1 MKTKLNGLLT
11 LVLALIMQ
19 ISFAQERTIS
29 GTVSDQ
35 SGLPLPGVSVTIK
48 GTTMGTQ
55 TDFDGKFQIK
65 ASPPDILVFSS
76 IGMTTKEVMATANDF
91 NIVMEDDATQLET
104 VVVTALGIKRNP
116 KELSYSTQVV
126 KSDELNQ
133 AKAVNAATA
142 LVGKVSGLQINTI
155 NSGVNPQTRVVLRGA
170 RSISGNNEALI
181 VIDGVP
187 SALSTLSELNPNDIE
202 STTILKGA
210 NAAALYGSAGSNG
223 AIMITTKKGRNGKM
237 TLQYNST
244 ITFEQVQF
252 IPDRQTRF
260 GQGWAGELD
269 PVENTNWGAPLDGSL
284 VQVGPELPDG
294 SIREFSYVARKNN
307 IKDFFNVG
315 TTKQNGFSI
324 SQGDENGNLFF
335 SAQDVKT
342 EGIIPGDLYHKNT
355 FRLNTSKNS
364 GNWSVTGNVSY
375 FTDKTD
381 IAGSLTGSD
390 DESSFFT
397 DTESGR
403 SLYSQLLQTPI
414 NIPLEVY
421 SQGDLQDYFTNYAY
435 NPYWILKNS
444 RRISSTE
451 RFQGS
456 VDLGYKINDWFNVL
470 YRGGVSM
477 LSSDFK
483 HTNNGHVFTDGS
495 GREDLNQGVSDGSN
509 FERRINSDLM
519 LNFDFNLTKDITAK
533 IILGNNIR
541 DIRTKEIGIRGDNLV
556 VEGLYN
562 VSLRTGELRG
572 VEFNSR
578 LRSIGLYGSAE
589 LGFKDF
595 LFLNVTG
602 RNDWSSALIKENN
615 SYFYP
620 SYGISFIPTS
630 AFPELKGKVLNFAKL
645 TASYTKVGNSTS
657 AYANQNTYVR
667 SVGFPYGD
675 LTSFNLSSTVALA
688 GLKPEFTT
696 SKEFGLNLEFF
707 NKRIWLDASYYI
719 SNSTDQIINAAASS
733 SSGATRAL
741 LNAGELQTKGLELDL
756 GFVPIQTEDFS
767 WDFRVSYSAP
777 KTEVK
782 SLLPGVNE
790 LSLGGFSTAGVYAVV
805 GQEYPIIKGT
815 AYERDDRG
823 RVIIDQATGNPI
835 QSSALKNLGKTTP
848 DYIVGLSTNFNYKG
862 FRLSAVFDYRTG
874 HVFYNEIGQMLDFT
888 GSSVQSA
895 QTGRLP
901 FVFPNSSYQTAPGV
915 YTANTSIPTSSGG
928 QPFWDS
934 VYSNIAENYV
944 IDATAFK
951 CREIALSYS
960 FPKKVLDNSPFEGIT
975 IGANA
980 RNVFMILPKANRY
993 TDPEFGFTTGNA
1005 VGVGTVNEVPPT
1017 RSYGFNVTLTF

>member
-29 GTVSDQ
+29 GTVADE
-35 SGLPLPGVSVTIK
+35 SGLPLPGVSIAIK
-48 GTTMGTQ
+48 GTTNGTQ

-65 ASPPDILVFSS
+65 ASPTDILVFSFM
-76 IGMTTKEVMATANDF
+76 GMATQEVPATATNF
-91 NIVMEDDATQLET
+91 NIILKDDATQLET
-104 VVVTALGIKRNP
+104 VVVTALGIRRNP

-187 SALSTLSELNPNDIE
+187 SALNTLSELNPNDIE

-223 AIMITTKKGRNGKM
+223 AIMITTKKGKNGKM
-237 TLQYNST
+237 TLQVNST
-244 ITFEQVQF
+244 ITFEKVQF
-252 IPDRQTRF
+252 IPDRQTKF

-284 VQVGPELPDG
+284 VQVGPELADG
-294 SIREFSYVARKNN
+294 TIREFTYTARKNN

-324 SQGDENGNLFF
+324 SQGDENSNLFF

-342 EGIIPGDLYHKNT
+342 EGIIPGDVYHKNT
-355 FRLNTSKNS
+355 FRLNTSKTS
-364 GNWSVTGNVSY
+364 GNWNVAGNVSY

-381 IAGSLTGSD
+381 VAGNLTGSD
-390 DESSFFT
+390 DESSFFSEP
-397 DTESGR
+397 DGGR
-403 SLYSQLLQTPI
+403 SVYSQLLQTPI

-444 RRISSTE
+444 RQVSYSD

-456 VDLGYKINDWFNVL
+456 IDLGYKVNDWFNVL
-470 YRGGVSM
+470 YRGG
-477 LSSDFK
+477 LSLLTSTFK
-483 HTNNGHVFTDGS
+483 NTNNGHIFTDGS

-509 FERRINSDLM
+509 YERRINSDLM
-519 LNFDFNLTKDITAK
+519 FNFDFKLNDDISAK
-533 IILGNNIR
+533 ITLGQNIR
-541 DIRTKEIGIRGDNLV
+541 DIKTKELGIRGDNLV

-562 VSLRTGELRG
+562 VSMRTGELRG
-572 VEFNSR
+572 AEFNSR

-589 LGFKDF
+589 IGFRDY

-615 SYFYP
+615 SFFYP
-620 SYGISFIPTS
+620 SYGVSFIPTS
-630 AFPELKGKVLNFAKL
+630 AFPELKGNVLTFAKV

-657 AYANQNTYVR
+657 AYANQNTYIR

-675 LTSFNLSSTVALA
+675 LTSFNLSNTVALA
-688 GLKPEFTT
+688 NLKPEFTT
-696 SKEFGLNLEFF
+696 SKEFDLNLEFF
-707 NKRIWLDASYYI
+707 KKRISLDASYYI

-741 LNAGELQTKGLELDL
+741 LNAGELQTKGFELDL
-756 GFVPIQTEDFS
+756 GFTPIQTEDWN
-767 WDFRVSYSAP
+767 WDLRVSYSAP

-790 LSLGGFSTAGVYAVV
+790 LSLGGFTTAGVYAVV
-805 GQEYPIIKGT
+805 GEEYPIIKGT
-815 AYERDDRG
+815 AYERDDQG

-848 DYIVGLSTNFNYKG
+848 DYIVGLSTNLNYKG

-895 QTGRLP
+895 QSGRLP
-901 FVFPNSSYQTAPGV
+901 FVFPNSSYQSAPGV
-915 YTANTSIPTSSGG
+915 YTPNTSITTSSGG

-934 VYSNIAENYV
+934 VYSNISENYV
-944 IDATAFK
+944 VDATAFK
-951 CREIALSYS
+951 CREIAFSYTFS
-960 FPKKVLDNSPFEGIT
+960 KKMLDNSPFEGIT

-1005 VGVGTVNEVPPT
+1005 VGVGSVDEVPPT
-1017 RSYGFNVTLTF
+1017 RTYGFNVTLTF

>member
-1 MKTKLNGLLT
+1 MKTKLNGVLT

-29 GTVSDQ
+29 GTVTDQ

-48 GTTMGTQ
+48 GTTNGTQ
-55 TDFDGKFQIK
+55 TDFDGKYQIK
-65 ASPPDILVFSS
+65 ASPADVLVFSF
-76 IGMTTKEVMATANDF
+76 IGMISQEVMANSANFDV
-91 NIVMEDDATQLET
+91 ILKDDTTQLET

-133 AKAVNAATA
+133 ARAVNAATA

-170 RSISGNNEALI
+170 RSISGNNQALI

-187 SALSTLSELNPNDIE
+187 SALNTLSELNPNDIE

-223 AIMITTKKGRNGKM
+223 AIMITTKKGKNGKM

-244 ITFEQVQF
+244 ITFEKVQF

-294 SIREFSYVARKNN
+294 SIRQFTYSARKNN

-315 TTKQNGFSI
+315 TTKQNGFSL
-324 SQGDENGNLFF
+324 SQGDDNSSLFF

-342 EGIIPGDLYHKNT
+342 EGIVPGDVYHKNT
-355 FRLNTSKNS
+355 FRLNSSKTS
-364 GNWSVTGNVSY
+364 GNWTVTGNASY
-375 FTDKTD
+375 FTDKTNV
-381 IAGSLTGSD
+381 AGNLNGSD
-390 DESSFFT
+390 DESSFFS
-397 DTESGR
+397 EPNGGR
-403 SLYSQLLQTPI
+403 SVYSQLLQTPI
-414 NIPLEVY
+414 NIPLQVY

-435 NPYWILKNS
+435 NPYWIIKNS
-444 RRISSTE
+444 RQVSSSD

-456 VDLGYKINDWFNVL
+456 VDLGYKVNDWFNVL
-470 YRGGVSM
+470 YRGG
-477 LSSDFK
+477 LSLLTSDFK
-483 HTNNGHVFTDGS
+483 NTNNGHIFTDGS

-509 FERRINSDLM
+509 YERRINSDLM

-533 IILGNNIR
+533 ITLGQNIR

-556 VEGLYN
+556 VDGLYN
-562 VSLRTGELRG
+562 VSMRTGELRG
-572 VEFNSR
+572 AEFDSR

-589 LGFKDF
+589 FGFKDF

-615 SYFYP
+615 SFFYP
-620 SYGISFIPTS
+620 SYGLSFIPTS
-630 AFPELKGKVLNFAKL
+630 AFPELKGNVLTFAKV

-657 AYANQNTYVR
+657 AYANQNTFIR

-675 LTSFNLSSTVALA
+675 LTSFNLSNTVALA
-688 GLKPEFTT
+688 GLKPEFTI
-696 SKEFGLNLEFF
+696 SKEFDLNLEFF
-707 NKRIWLDASYYI
+707 KKRISLDASYYI
-719 SNSTDQIINAAASS
+719 SNSTDQIINAAASNA
-733 SSGATRAL
+733 SGATRAL
-741 LNAGELQTKGLELDL
+741 LNAGELQTKGFELDL
-756 GFVPIQTEDFS
+756 GFTPIQTEDWN
-767 WDFRVSYSAP
+767 WDLRVSYSAP

-790 LSLGGFSTAGVYAVV
+790 LSLGGFTTAGVYAVV

-815 AYERDDRG
+815 AYERDDQG
-823 RVIIDQATGNPI
+823 RVIIDQTTGNPV

-848 DYIVGLSTNFNYKG
+848 DYILGLSTNLNYKG

-874 HVFYNEIGQMLDFT
+874 HVFYNEIGQQLDFT

-901 FVFPNSSYQTAPGV
+901 FVFPNSSYESAPGV
-915 YTANTSIPTSSGG
+915 FTPNTSITTSSGG

-944 IDATAFK
+944 VDATAFK
-951 CREIALSYS
+951 CREIAFSYTFS
-960 FPKKVLDNSPFEGIT
+960 KKMLDNSPFEGIT

-980 RNVFMILPKANRY
+980 RNVFMIRPKANRY
-993 TDPEFGFTTGNA
+993 TDPEFGFSSGND
-1005 VGVGTVNEVPPT
+1005 VGVGSVDEVPPT
-1017 RSYGFNVTLTF
+1017 RTYGFNVTLTF

>member
-29 GTVSDQ
+29 GTVTDE
-35 SGLPLPGVSVTIK
+35 SGLPLPGVSIAIK
-48 GTTMGTQ
+48 GTSNGTQ

-65 ASPPDILVFSS
+65 ASPTDILVFSFM
-76 IGMTTKEVMATANDF
+76 GMATQELPATSANF
-91 NIVMEDDATQLET
+91 NVILKDDATQLET

-187 SALSTLSELNPNDIE
+187 SALNTLSELNPNDIE
-202 STTILKGA
+202 TTTILKGA

-223 AIMITTKKGRNGKM
+223 AIMITTKRGKNGKM
-237 TLQYNST
+237 TLQVNST
-244 ITFEQVQF
+244 ITFEKVQF
-252 IPDRQTRF
+252 IPDRQTKF

-294 SIREFSYVARKNN
+294 TIREFTYTARKNN

-324 SQGDENGNLFF
+324 SQGDDTSSLFF

-342 EGIIPGDLYHKNT
+342 EGIIPGDVYHKNT
-355 FRLNTSKNS
+355 FRLNTSKTS
-364 GNWSVTGNVSY
+364 GNWSVAGNISY

-381 IAGSLTGSD
+381 VAGNLTGSD
-390 DESSFFT
+390 DESTFFS
-397 DTESGR
+397 EPEGGR
-403 SLYSQLLQTPI
+403 SVYSQLLQTPI

-421 SQGDLQDYFTNYAY
+421 SHGDLQDYFTNYAY

-444 RRISSTE
+444 RQVSYSD

-456 VDLGYKINDWFNVL
+456 IDLGYKINDWFNIL
-470 YRGGVSM
+470 YRGG
-477 LSSDFK
+477 LSSLTSTFK
-483 HTNNGHVFTDGS
+483 NTNNGHIFTDGS

-509 FERRINSDLM
+509 YERRINSDLM
-519 LNFDFNLTKDITAK
+519 FNFDFNLTKDITAK
-533 IILGNNIR
+533 ITLGHNIR
-541 DIRTKEIGIRGDNLV
+541 DIKTKELGIRGDNLV

-562 VSLRTGELRG
+562 VSMRTGELRG
-572 VEFNSR
+572 AEFNSR

-589 LGFKDF
+589 FGFRDY

-615 SYFYP
+615 SFFYP
-620 SYGISFIPTS
+620 SFGVSFIPTS
-630 AFPELKGKVLNFAKL
+630 AIPELKGDVLTFAKV

-657 AYANQNTYVR
+657 AYANQNTFIR

-675 LTSFNLSSTVALA
+675 LTSFNLSNTVALA

-696 SKEFGLNLEFF
+696 SKEFDLNLEFF
-707 NKRIWLDASYYI
+707 KKRIWLDASYYI

-741 LNAGELQTKGLELDL
+741 LNAGELQTKGFELDL
-756 GFVPIQTEDFS
+756 GFTPIQTEDWN
-767 WDFRVSYSAP
+767 WDLRVSYSAP

-790 LSLGGFSTAGVYAVV
+790 LSLGGFTTAGVYAVV
-805 GQEYPIIKGT
+805 GEEYPIIKGT
-815 AYERDDRG
+815 AYERDEQG
-823 RVIIDQATGNPI
+823 RVIIDPSTGNPV

-848 DYIVGLSTNFNYKG
+848 DYIVGLSTNLNYKG

-895 QTGRLP
+895 QSGRLP
-901 FVFPNSSYQTAPGV
+901 FVFPNSSYESAPGV
-915 YTANTSIPTSSGG
+915 YTPNTSITTSSGG

-934 VYSNIAENYV
+934 VYSNISENYV
-944 IDATAFK
+944 VDATAFK
-951 CREIALSYS
+951 CREIAFSYTFS
-960 FPKKVLDNSPFEGIT
+960 KKMLDNSPFEGIT

-980 RNVFMILPKANRY
+980 RNVFMIRPKANRY

-1005 VGVGTVNEVPPT
+1005 VGVGSVDEVPPT
-1017 RSYGFNVTLTF
+1017 RTYGFNVTLTF

>member
-29 GTVSDQ
+29 GTVTDE
-35 SGLPLPGVSVTIK
+35 SGLPLPGVSISIK
-48 GTTMGTQ
+48 GTTNGTQ

-65 ASPPDILVFSS
+65 ASPTDILVFSFM
-76 IGMTTKEVMATANDF
+76 GMATQELPATSVNF
-91 NIVMEDDATQLET
+91 NVTLKDDATQLET

-187 SALSTLSELNPNDIE
+187 SALNTLSELNPNDIE
-202 STTILKGA
+202 TTTILKGA

-223 AIMITTKKGRNGKM
+223 AIMITTKRGKNGKM
-237 TLQYNST
+237 TLQVNST
-244 ITFEQVQF
+244 ITFEKVQF
-252 IPDRQTRF
+252 IPDRQTKF

-294 SIREFSYVARKNN
+294 TIREFTYTARKNN
-307 IKDFFNVG
+307 IKNFFNVG

-324 SQGDENGNLFF
+324 SQGDDTSSLFF
-335 SAQDVKT
+335 SAQDIKT
-342 EGIIPGDLYHKNT
+342 EGIIPGDVYHKNT
-355 FRLNTSKNS
+355 FRLNTTKTY
-364 GNWSVTGNVSY
+364 GNWSVAANISY

-381 IAGSLTGSD
+381 VAGNLTGSD
-390 DESSFFT
+390 DESAFFS
-397 DTESGR
+397 EPEAGR
-403 SLYSQLLQTPI
+403 SVYSQLLQTPI

-421 SQGDLQDYFTNYAY
+421 SHGDLQDYFTNYAY

-444 RRISSTE
+444 RQVSYSD

-456 VDLGYKINDWFNVL
+456 IDLGYKINDWFNIL
-470 YRGGVSM
+470 YRGG
-477 LSSDFK
+477 LSSLTSTFK
-483 HTNNGHVFTDGS
+483 NTNNGYIFTDGS

-509 FERRINSDLM
+509 YERRINSDLM

-533 IILGNNIR
+533 ITLGHNIR
-541 DIRTKEIGIRGDNLV
+541 DIKTKELGIRGDNLV

-562 VSLRTGELRG
+562 VSMRTGELRG
-572 VEFNSR
+572 AEFNSR

-589 LGFKDF
+589 FGFRDY

-615 SYFYP
+615 SFFYP
-620 SYGISFIPTS
+620 SFGVSFIPTS
-630 AFPELKGKVLNFAKL
+630 AIPELKGDVLTFAKV

-657 AYANQNTYVR
+657 AYANQNTFIR

-675 LTSFNLSSTVALA
+675 LTSFNLSNTVALA

-696 SKEFGLNLEFF
+696 SKEFDLNLEFF
-707 NKRIWLDASYYI
+707 KKRIWLDASYYI

-741 LNAGELQTKGLELDL
+741 LNAGELQTKGFELDL
-756 GFVPIQTEDFS
+756 GFTPIQTEDWN
-767 WDFRVSYSAP
+767 WDLRVSYSAP

-790 LSLGGFSTAGVYAVV
+790 LSLGGFTTAGVYAVV
-805 GQEYPIIKGT
+805 GEEYPIIKGT
-815 AYERDDRG
+815 AYERDEQG
-823 RVIIDQATGNPI
+823 RVIIDPSTGNPV

-848 DYIVGLSTNFNYKG
+848 DYIVGLSTNLNYKG

-895 QTGRLP
+895 QSGRLP
-901 FVFPNSSYQTAPGV
+901 FVFPNSSYESAPGV
-915 YTANTSIPTSSGG
+915 YTANTSITTSSGG

-934 VYSNIAENYV
+934 VYSNISENYV
-944 IDATAFK
+944 VDATAFK
-951 CREIALSYS
+951 CREIAFSYTFS
-960 FPKKVLDNSPFEGIT
+960 KKMLDNSPFEGIT

-980 RNVFMILPKANRY
+980 RNVFMIRPKANRY

-1005 VGVGTVNEVPPT
+1005 VGVGSVDEVPPT

>member
-1 MKTKLNGLLT
+1 MRTKLHGFFIFFM
-11 LVLALIMQ
+11 ALMMQ
-19 ISFAQERTIS
+19 ITFAQERTIT
-29 GTVSDQ
+29 GTVTDLN
-35 SGLPLPGVSVTIK
+35 GLPLPGVTVKVK
-48 GTTMGTQ
+48 GTMDGTQ
-55 TDFDGKFQIK
+55 SDLDGKFSIK
-65 ASPPDILVFSS
+65 ATVGQPLVFEFLGMKTQEIVATSS
-76 IGMTTKEVMATANDF
+76 AMT
-91 NIVMEDDATQLET
+91 IIMEDDAQILEG
-104 VVVTALGIKRNP
+104 VVITALGIKRNP
-116 KELSYSTQVV
+116 KELSYSTQTV

-133 AKAVNAATA
+133 ARAVNAATA

-187 SALSTLSELNPNDIE
+187 SALNTLSELNPNDIE
-202 STTILKGA
+202 TATVLKGA

-237 TLQYNST
+237 SVQVNST
-244 ITFEQVQF
+244 VTFEKVQF
-252 IPDRQTRF
+252 TPDRQTKF

-294 SIREFSYVARKNN
+294 SIREYTYSARKDNV
-307 IKDFFNVG
+307 KDFFDVG
-315 TTKQNGFSI
+315 TTKQNGFSL
-324 SQGDENGNLFF
+324 SQGDENSNLFF

-342 EGIIPGDLYHKNT
+342 EGIIPGDVYHKNT
-355 FRLNTSKNS
+355 FRFNASKTA
-364 GNWSVTGNVSY
+364 GNWTVAGNASY

-381 IAGSLTGSD
+381 VAGSLDGTD
-390 DESSFFT
+390 D
-397 DTESGR
+397 GR

-444 RRISSTE
+444 RKVSYTD

-456 VDLGYKINDWFNVL
+456 VDLTYKVNDWFNVL
-470 YRGGVSM
+470 YRGGVS
-477 LSSDFK
+477 LLTSNFK
-483 HTNNGHVFTDGS
+483 NTNNGHIFTDGS

-519 LNFDFNLTKDITAK
+519 FNFDFKLTDDITAK
-533 IILGNNIR
+533 FILGNNIR
-541 DIRTKEIGIRGDNLV
+541 DIKTQEIGIRGDNLV

-562 VSLRTGELRG
+562 VSIRTGELQG
-572 VEFNSR
+572 AEFNSR
-578 LRSIGLYGSAE
+578 IRSIGLYGSAE
-589 LGFKDF
+589 LGFRDY

-615 SYFYP
+615 SFFYP
-620 SYGISFIPTS
+620 SYGVSFIPTS
-630 AFPELKGKVLNFAKL
+630 AIPELKGDVLTFAKV
-645 TASYTKVGNSTS
+645 TASYTKVGSSTS
-657 AYANQNTYVR
+657 AYANQNTFIR
-667 SVGFPYGD
+667 SAGFPYGD
-675 LTSFNLSSTVALA
+675 LTSFNLSNTVALA
-688 GLKPEFTT
+688 GLKPEFTI
-696 SKEFGLNLEFF
+696 SKEFDVNLEFF
-707 NKRIWLDASYYI
+707 KKRITLDASYYI
-719 SNSTDQIINAAASS
+719 SNSTNQIINAAASS
-733 SSGATRAL
+733 ASGATRAL
-741 LNAGELQTKGLELDL
+741 LNAGELQTKGFELDL
-756 GFVPIQTEDFS
+756 GLTPFQTEDFS
-767 WDFRVSYSAP
+767 WDLRLSYSAP

-815 AYERDDRG
+815 AYERDDQG

-848 DYIVGLSTNFNYKG
+848 DYIVGLSTNLNYKG

-874 HVFYNEIGQMLDFT
+874 HVFYNEIGQSLDFT

-895 QTGRLP
+895 QSGRLP
-901 FVFPNSSYQTAPGV
+901 FVFPNSSYESAPGV
-915 YTANTSIPTSSGG
+915 FTPNTSIPTSSGA

-944 IDATAFK
+944 VDATAFK
-951 CREIALSYS
+951 CREIALSYTFS
-960 FPKKVLDNSPFEGIT
+960 KKMLDKFPFEGVSLGI
-975 IGANA
+975 NA
-980 RNVFMILPKANRY
+980 RNVFMILPKSNRY

-1005 VGVGTVNEVPPT
+1005 VGVGTTDEVPPS
-1017 RSYGFNVTLTF
+1017 RSFGFNVTLTF